1 MISKSWK
8 RWVWSFSLA
17 IHVSHPKKSTSI
29 FFCCPKSLLP
39 YPIFLATS
47 DQKAQPS
54 FPTPFSLFLFS
65 SFFALTRQPSLSH
78 QNKISLSKEE
88 IKGLTLK
95 FQLPSLWVTRTRTRT
110 LELLLYNLSRLLF
123 SGKGFT
129 TCAIDKYK
137 DYFEKYY
144 ALILLIRDIMYK
156 HD

>member
-39 YPIFLATS
+39 YPIFLAAS
-47 DQKAQPS
+47 DQKVQPP
-54 FPTPFSLFLFS
+54 FPNPFSLFLFS
-65 SFFALTRQPSLSH
+65 SLFALTRQPSLSH

-123 SGKGFT
+123 SGKGFA

-144 ALILLIRDIMYK
+144 ALILLIRDITYK